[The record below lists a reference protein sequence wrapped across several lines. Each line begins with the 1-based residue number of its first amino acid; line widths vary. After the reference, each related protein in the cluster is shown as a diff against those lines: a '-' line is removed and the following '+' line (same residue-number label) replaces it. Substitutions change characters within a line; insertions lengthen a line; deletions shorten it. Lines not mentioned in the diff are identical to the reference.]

1 MRILHCC
8 LAAFYID
15 DFGYQENIL
24 PKIHKELGH
33 EVSIVASTEN
43 YVGNTERGHSRARSY
58 LTPEGIPITRLAY
71 AGWLPAALAKKLRIY
86 QGLTNAIEQL
96 RPDVFFLH
104 DCQFVSIYEI
114 ARYAKKHPEVR
125 IYVDSHTDFINSAR
139 GWVSKNVLHKIVY
152 RWCAK
157 KIEPV
162 TKKFYG
168 TLPLRVDF
176 LRDVYGISGSK
187 VELLVLGADH
197 SVVDVDRRKEIR
209 EAYRKK
215 LGVGMDEFL
224 LISGGKI
231 DRRKNIQNLIE
242 AVKSIDYPNVKL
254 LLFGTPT
261 AEMKDEI
268 SKCLPH
274 ESIIMLGWLS
284 YTEIS
289 HYLLASDLAIFPGTH
304 SVIWE
309 QTVGLGVPCIFKR
322 WSGIEHVDV
331 GGNCVFIDRG
341 DENDIRNALLQ
352 IVDSPAICD
361 AMKKV
366 AIGKGI
372 PVFSYSE
379 IAKRSIEC
387 DG

>member
-1 MRILHCC
+1 M
-8 LAAFYID
+8 
-15 DFGYQENIL
+15 
-24 PKIHKELGH
+24 
-33 EVSIVASTEN
+33 
-43 YVGNTERGHSRARSY
+43 
-58 LTPEGIPITRLAY
+58 
-71 AGWLPAALAKKLRIY
+71 
-86 QGLTNAIEQL
+86 GL
-96 RPDVFFLH
+96 V
-104 DCQFVSIYEI
+104 
-114 ARYAKKHPEVR
+114 
-125 IYVDSHTDFINSAR
+125 
-139 GWVSKNVLHKIVY
+139 W
-152 RWCAK
+152 
-157 KIEPV
+157 
-162 TKKFYG
+162 
-168 TLPLRVDF
+168 
-176 LRDVYGISGSK
+176 
-187 VELLVLGADH
+187 
-197 SVVDVDRRKEIR
+197 
-209 EAYRKK
+209 
-215 LGVGMDEFL
+215 
-224 LISGGKI
+224 KI

-242 AVKSIDYPNVKL
+242 AVKSINYPNVKL

-261 AEMKDEI
+261 AEMKFEI

-309 QTVGLGVPCIFKR
+309 QTVGLGVPCIFRR

-352 IVDSPAICD
+352 IVNSPAICD
-361 AMKKV
+361 AMKDV

-387 DG
+387 DC